1 MRMKRKIFISGMLA
15 FVMLMGAPTTY
26 AFAPTV
32 VGESVQADKTHFS
45 YEHQEEW
52 EFVSGN
58 MQSPINIETSKVE
71 DYLGSGIELNYD
83 QVGTYV
89 RNNGHSIQV
98 GLRGTAEIDDRDFT
112 VSQLH
117 FHAPSEH
124 TLDGKHFPLE
134 GHFVHQAQDGRIA
147 VIGVMFMTGKEN
159 AAFQDILDAAES
171 STKGSNDVKIDDLKV
186 TRLLPKSR
194 SYYHYLG
201 SLTTPPLTEN
211 VEWYVLTESVP
222 ISKEQL
228 KEFQRYYDHNNRD
241 IQELNDRK
249 VFKWN

>member
-1 MRMKRKIFISGMLA
+1 MRMKRKMFISGILV

-26 AFAPTV
+26 AFVPTV
-32 VGESVQADKTHFS
+32 VGESVQVDKTPFS

-52 EFVSGN
+52 EFVSGK

-71 DYLGSGIELNYD
+71 DYLGDGLELNYD
-83 QVGTYV
+83 PIGTYV
-89 RNNGHSIQV
+89 ENNGHSIQV

-112 VSQLH
+112 VTQLH

-147 VIGVMFMTGKEN
+147 VIGVMYTTGKEN
-159 AAFQDILDAAES
+159 AAFQDILDAAKA
-171 STKGSNDVKIDDLKV
+171 STKGSKDVKIDELKV

-249 VFKWN
+249 VFKWD